1 MFSLD
6 SLLQDAFPHRNTPA
20 WQRSLL
26 RTLLFEK
33 EFKQFA
39 ADYPHLKG
47 LDLIEQVVDYFN
59 LSCELVDGDLEN
71 IPSQGPVVLVANHPI
86 GSLDGLVLLRAVAAV
101 RPDVKVVASQ
111 LLTYIEPL
119 RNLFVPVDN
128 VAYKTSRK
136 QIEGMQRQLD
146 NQGALILILRE
157 ICKQRTPLRV
167 ENQQHRFQSLLLSVG
182 PDNIVFSGEEAEN
195 AIDGA
200 CTIVIESNDAKIEF
214 SVGQAELTE
223 HQGVQACSTRLPQE
237 LVYIQRRRQF
247 RITTPHWRQF
257 FCTGEYPNGTPY
269 ELRIHDLSAGGVGLR
284 FDGPLPDFFQP
295 GLQFKKAEL
304 DLGSYGSF
312 KVNMELV
319 VVNDDQETDDNDQV
333 VHFSRLSCRFLKL
346 GLAMERKIQSAVFA
360 FELDF
365 NKKKKR

>member
-1 MFSLD
+1 MEHSD
-6 SLLQDAFPHRNTPA
+6 NG
-20 WQRSLL
+20 
-26 RTLLFEK
+26 LFIKRERF
-33 EFKQFA
+33 E
-39 ADYPHLKG
+39 
-47 LDLIEQVVDYFN
+47 
-59 LSCELVDGDLEN
+59 
-71 IPSQGPVVLVANHPI
+71 VLA
-86 GSLDGLVLLRAVAAV
+86 
-101 RPDVKVVASQ
+101 
-111 LLTYIEPL
+111 
-119 RNLFVPVDN
+119 
-128 VAYKTSRK
+128 
-136 QIEGMQRQLD
+136 
-146 NQGALILILRE
+146 ILRE

-257 FCTGEYPNGTPY
+257 FCTGEYPNGAPY

-365 NKKKKR
+365 NKRKNADIYQGRHAAPDSPLALRL

>member
-1 MFSLD
+1 M
-6 SLLQDAFPHRNTPA
+6 
-20 WQRSLL
+20 
-26 RTLLFEK
+26 
-33 EFKQFA
+33 
-39 ADYPHLKG
+39 
-47 LDLIEQVVDYFN
+47 
-59 LSCELVDGDLEN
+59 
-71 IPSQGPVVLVANHPI
+71 
-86 GSLDGLVLLRAVAAV
+86 
-101 RPDVKVVASQ
+101 
-111 LLTYIEPL
+111 
-119 RNLFVPVDN
+119 
-128 VAYKTSRK
+128 
-136 QIEGMQRQLD
+136 
-146 NQGALILILRE
+146 
-157 ICKQRTPLRV
+157 
-167 ENQQHRFQSLLLSVG
+167 
-182 PDNIVFSGEEAEN
+182 FSGEEAAS

-257 FCTGEYPNGTPY
+257 FCTGEYPDGTPY

-284 FDGPLPDFFQP
+284 FDGPLPECFQP
-295 GLQFKKAEL
+295 GLQFKKALL

>member
-1 MFSLD
+1 MEHSD
-6 SLLQDAFPHRNTPA
+6 NG
-20 WQRSLL
+20 
-26 RTLLFEK
+26 LFIKRERF
-33 EFKQFA
+33 E
-39 ADYPHLKG
+39 
-47 LDLIEQVVDYFN
+47 
-59 LSCELVDGDLEN
+59 
-71 IPSQGPVVLVANHPI
+71 VLA
-86 GSLDGLVLLRAVAAV
+86 
-101 RPDVKVVASQ
+101 
-111 LLTYIEPL
+111 
-119 RNLFVPVDN
+119 
-128 VAYKTSRK
+128 
-136 QIEGMQRQLD
+136 
-146 NQGALILILRE
+146 ILRE

-257 FCTGEYPNGTPY
+257 FCTGEYPDGTPY

-304 DLGSYGSF
+304 IWAA
-312 KVNMELV
+312 
-319 VVNDDQETDDNDQV
+319 TAA
-333 VHFSRLSCRFLKL
+333 SRSTWSWWWSTTIRKPTITTRWCTSRACRAASSSW
-346 GLAMERKIQSAVFA
+346 GWRWSAKFRA
-360 FELDF
+360 RCSPSSWIST
-365 NKKKKR
+365 KKKR